1 MMNTRKRLM
10 ASSMICGAAF
20 AALSA
25 TSVQAQ
31 AEDDGSVAEVV
42 VTGSRIVRQDF
53 VAASPIAT
61 VTGDATT
68 ANADVTL
75 ETYLNTL
82 PQVNPASTSSS
93 NNPGN
98 AGQANID
105 LRGLGS
111 NRNLVLV
118 DGRRPMF
125 SSNTL
130 TVDLNTIPQAL
141 IESIEVISGGA
152 GATYGADAVSG
163 VVNMKLKRNFE
174 GLDLRA
180 TYGDNTDYSDSREY
194 QFSAVIGGNFAD
206 GRGNAV
212 LGFDRAVR
220 EEVSKGQRAFSALAT
235 STTGTPPAGAIRFNA
250 GNPIPL
256 AAVQAL
262 FGTYGVAPTAVSS
275 GSGLFGFNL
284 DGTLFYAGV
293 ANNPTLQVQ
302 NFRYPIDVAVN
313 TRFFP
318 DFYSYNF
325 DAPNALVLPLDRYS
339 FMSKID
345 YEFDNKVKVFA
356 NVGYTEYTAVTA
368 LAPTPI
374 PTVQTGAIGTATSN
388 QVSSALVT
396 PGSRVGNNLVVPVTN
411 PFIPQGLRTLLNART
426 GDDPLLVGA
435 GATEPWLYAFRPLSF
450 GARTASFD
458 NRVVQYLGGL
468 SFPLGENW
476 EVEAYIS
483 RGTTDITR
491 TQGGNI
497 DTQRLSDVLA
507 HPTQNATGSNGACVN
522 DNFFGDRA
530 LTDSC
535 RRYLATFV
543 TRVERYE
550 QIVGQAFIRG
560 DLFELPAGMVQVVGG
575 AERREMEYNLRFTS
589 NPGPFSGFTV
599 GNPEAGS
606 SNFTDLF
613 GEVAVPLV
621 KDAEFAQNLELILG
635 GRYSWSQ
642 FENLLTGARSDSRG
656 SFTYKAEVNWAVND
670 WARLRGSL
678 QRANREPNFN
688 ELFVGSASAPQI
700 FDPCSAFTNAF
711 TTIAQVRALCAAQG
725 VAAAGAVTAPGSQA
739 SINLAGNQN
748 LTAEKAD
755 TFTLGGVFGSPWEG
769 QWTDRLT
776 VSLDYYNIKIKDPIL
791 VFDTNTAIASCFNYN
806 GANPTYSNT
815 NVYCAGIQR
824 TGGSLTNA
832 TINNPLAPLTGDRA
846 WPFENGGVV
855 KTSGVDVQIAYGF
868 DWAWMGLPDWM
879 GRVDTSLL
887 VTHVL
892 NYEQAD
898 RQGLPATD
906 YTGTISYFGAGLGS
920 SFPDWKATFNTR
932 LSFDEVGVM
941 GWTASDFSLGS
952 RVRFID
958 AMKNRQF
965 AQYPGET
972 FLGTAGVN
980 PNVKSTFY
988 WDLDATLGLTD
999 NVELK
1004 IGVNNV
1010 LDQQPR
1016 LYAPNVQS
1024 GTDPSTYDIVGRRLF
1039 GQVKMRF

>member
-1 MMNTRKRLM
+1 
-10 ASSMICGAAF
+10 
-20 AALSA
+20 
-25 TSVQAQ
+25 
-31 AEDDGSVAEVV
+31 
-42 VTGSRIVRQDF
+42 
-53 VAASPIAT
+53 
-61 VTGDATT
+61 
-68 ANADVTL
+68 
-75 ETYLNTL
+75 
-82 PQVNPASTSSS
+82 
-93 NNPGN
+93 
-98 AGQANID
+98 
-105 LRGLGS
+105 
-111 NRNLVLV
+111 
-118 DGRRPMF
+118 
-125 SSNTL
+125 
-130 TVDLNTIPQAL
+130 
-141 IESIEVISGGA
+141 
-152 GATYGADAVSG
+152 
-163 VVNMKLKRNFE
+163 
-174 GLDLRA
+174 
-180 TYGDNTDYSDSREY
+180 
-194 QFSAVIGGNFAD
+194 
-206 GRGNAV
+206 
-212 LGFDRAVR
+212 
-220 EEVSKGQRAFSALAT
+220 
-235 STTGTPPAGAIRFNA
+235 
-250 GNPIPL
+250 
-256 AAVQAL
+256 
-262 FGTYGVAPTAVSS
+262 
-275 GSGLFGFNL
+275 
-284 DGTLFYAGV
+284 
-293 ANNPTLQVQ
+293 
-302 NFRYPIDVAVN
+302 
-313 TRFFP
+313 
-318 DFYSYNF
+318 
-325 DAPNALVLPLDRYS
+325 
-339 FMSKID
+339 
-345 YEFDNKVKVFA
+345 
-356 NVGYTEYTAVTA
+356 
-368 LAPTPI
+368 
-374 PTVQTGAIGTATSN
+374 
-388 QVSSALVT
+388 LVT
-396 PGSRVGNNLVVPVTN
+396 PGQRIGFNLVVPVTN
-411 PFIPQGLRTLLNART
+411 PFIPQALRTLLASRT

-435 GATEPWLYAFRPLSF
+435 GATEPWLFGVRPLSF
-450 GARTASFD
+450 GARTASYD
-458 NRVVQYLGGL
+458 NRVVQYLGGV

-497 DTQRLSDVLA
+497 DTQRLTDVLG
-507 HPTQNATGSNGACVN
+507 HITQNPGGSNGACAT

-530 LTDSC
+530 LSDAC

-613 GEVAVPLV
+613 AEASVPLV

-670 WARLRGSL
+670 WARLRGSF

-711 TTIAQVRALCAAQG
+711 RTNAQVRALCTAQG
-725 VAAAGAVTAPGSQA
+725 VGAAGANTAPGSQA
-739 SINLAGNQN
+739 NINLSGNQN

-755 TFTLGGVFGSPWEG
+755 TFTIGGVFQSPWEG

-806 GANPTYSNT
+806 GANPTLSNA
-815 NVYCAGIQR
+815 NLFCAGIRR
-824 TGGSLTNA
+824 TGGSLTSA
-832 TINNPLAPLTGDRA
+832 TIINPAAPVGGDQA

-855 KTSGVDVQIAYGF
+855 KTSGIDFQVAYGF
-868 DWAWMGLPDWM
+868 DWAWMGLPDWL
-879 GRVDTSLL
+879 GRVDMSVLL
-887 VTHVL
+887 THVL
-892 NYEQAD
+892 EYKQAD
-898 RQGLPATD
+898 RQGLPTTD
-906 YTGTISYFGAGLGS
+906 YTGTIGYFGSGLGS
-920 SFPDWKATFNTR
+920 SYPDWKATFNTR
-932 LSFDEVGVM
+932 LAFDKIGMM
-941 GWTASDFSLGS
+941 GWETSDFSLGS